1 MLLVSAEDLLATT
14 KGEALAPPAVPFLAA
29 WARRGDL
36 ESTDDKDSDDV
47 EEQDTPLIR

>member
-36 ESTDDKDSDDV
+36 ESTIIPTIR
-47 EEQDTPLIR
+47 TPMM